1 MGVGGK
7 WKYWT
12 VVGVAAVTVVCLAT
26 MGGVFGELGNT
37 EITKGVNFI
46 IVMSVSKLIA
56 LIVNDVDL

>member
-12 VVGVAAVTVVCLAT
+12 VVGVAAVTVVCLGT

-37 EITKGVNFI
+37 EIMKGVNFI
-46 IVMSVSKLIA
+46 IIKNKSMT
-56 LIVNDVDL
+56 LIVSDVGL